1 MASAQK
7 RPRRDENE
15 TIDGYIHMISPVKT
29 SKNKNIKYFN
39 AEKLKFTDVVCF
51 KPDLHCNFQD
61 LEKNKSPVSLKN
73 IQRVPSNRTSADFD
87 IRVGFASELSTPVR
101 ALDFDFQPPP
111 TLQTTTIKDIEQN
124 LNAFQKAT
132 IAIKVIDIGP
142 TESRTT
148 RSGQVMDCKHI
159 IVADSTSS
167 ISCCLWE
174 AHFDSIKLAQS
185 YKITNVAVRNFDN
198 IKTLT
203 TCPDTAF
210 EATNDIGP
218 IVESE
223 KKPISVEKIIR
234 IKSAACTAANK
245 CSVCSKDVGNFNS
258 ELDTIKCQSC
268 NMRQRTLDITKQYK
282 CEVVAQVDNNNTKLI
297 IPDLVLRGRPDLVL
311 DPNQLETQLLN
322 SVSLTVKLNIGC
334 THVLDITHIQN

>member
-1 MASAQK
+1 MPLRSQ
-7 RPRRDENE
+7 N
-15 TIDGYIHMISPVKT
+15 PVCRLNT
-29 SKNKNIKYFN
+29 
-39 AEKLKFTDVVCF
+39 
-51 KPDLHCNFQD
+51 
-61 LEKNKSPVSLKN
+61 SLKLAIVFENSIQHNEAYKAYN
-73 IQRVPSNRTSADFD
+73 IMRRPAKEVILAIISDLNRGHKDTERHHAIPVAYYIS
-87 IRVGFASELSTPVR
+87 GFSLKMHA
-101 ALDFDFQPPP
+101 
-111 TLQTTTIKDIEQN
+111 
-124 LNAFQKAT
+124 AT

-148 RSGQVMDCKHI
+148 RSGQVMDCKQI

-203 TCPDTAF
+203 TCAF